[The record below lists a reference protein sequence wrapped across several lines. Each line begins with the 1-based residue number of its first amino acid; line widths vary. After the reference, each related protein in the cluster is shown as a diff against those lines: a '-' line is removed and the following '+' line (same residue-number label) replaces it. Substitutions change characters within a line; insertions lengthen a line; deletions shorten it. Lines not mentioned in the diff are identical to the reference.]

1 VSTTG
6 PKFSITAL
14 WASSR
19 LRALAQHS
27 FDLLNIDETQPRE
40 LPSAL
45 RRELAQSAV
54 IENFGPVVDT
64 IMDAGF
70 DPLTWEWKGTGN
82 MPDVNVYRN
91 MIPKGSSSVFRDWL
105 VTYLQKKRNEGQE
118 Q

>member
-1 VSTTG
+1 
-6 PKFSITAL
+6 
-14 WASSR
+14 
-19 LRALAQHS
+19 
-27 FDLLNIDETQPRE
+27 
-40 LPSAL
+40 
-45 RRELAQSAV
+45 
-54 IENFGPVVDT
+54 
-64 IMDAGF
+64 MDAGF